1 MPSPNS
7 QQGAHLTTKI
17 SALLPLGAAIVAIA
31 VGWGELKTM
40 VENEEKFR
48 EDFLKSQDKF
58 QAQVEEDS
66 TKLEDR
72 IRYLE
77 SQGARMDERFNL
89 ILQGVTEL
97 KTQIGELSGKDR
109 K

>member
-1 MPSPNS
+1 MTSSNS

-17 SALLPLGAAIVAIA
+17 SGLIPIVSVIVAMA
-31 VGWGELKTM
+31 LGWGELRNQVTSQ
-40 VENEEKFR
+40 EKFR
-48 EDFLKSQDKF
+48 EELTTYTNKM
-58 QAQVEEDS
+58 
-66 TKLEDR
+66 EDR

-97 KTQIGELSGKDR
+97 KTQLNDLSEKTR
-109 K
+109 R